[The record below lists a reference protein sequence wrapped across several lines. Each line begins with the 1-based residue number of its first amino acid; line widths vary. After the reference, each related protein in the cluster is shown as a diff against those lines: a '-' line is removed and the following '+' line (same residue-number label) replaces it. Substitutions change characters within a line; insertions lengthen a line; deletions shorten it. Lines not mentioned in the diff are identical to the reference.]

1 MSLQIAAQHL
11 ASKGRG
17 PDTTLVHMSEREVKG
32 LQDIAKAHGGSL
44 TLNPSTGL
52 PEAGFLEAILPM
64 VAGAASRRSLWH
76 GVTRC
81 QTKRTLQRGCK
92 T

>member
-52 PEAGFLEAILPM
+52 HHRWATAHCDTGLPHN
-64 VAGAASRRSLWH
+64 RRSWALR
-76 GVTRC
+76 V
-81 QTKRTLQRGCK
+81 
-92 T
+92 